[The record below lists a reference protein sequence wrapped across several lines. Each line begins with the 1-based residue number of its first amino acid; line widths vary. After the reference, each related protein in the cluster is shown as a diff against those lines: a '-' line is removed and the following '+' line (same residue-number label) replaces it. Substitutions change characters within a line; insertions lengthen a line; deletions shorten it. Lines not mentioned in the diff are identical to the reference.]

1 MIKRIILFLSLIVL
15 CYSEAYSQKKDTVIL
30 MNGNVVVAQVLDT
43 LLGAV
48 TIPDYKKAGRN
59 IHYEYEEL
67 YMVHYANGFKDY
79 YYSQDTVKGNY
90 FTRDEMMMFIRGEQD
105 GRKGFKGNGCMI
117 TAGLLGFV
125 GGATGTFFGPILPYG
140 FMAVSGV
147 PKIRIRHST
156 ISNPNYIDSDAY
168 ILGYE
173 RSARYKRKIRALIG
187 GTVGIAV
194 GYAAYLVVFKAM
206 FEGGSSI
213 QFK

>member
-1 MIKRIILFLSLIVL
+1 
-15 CYSEAYSQKKDTVIL
+15 

-48 TIPDYKKAGRN
+48 TIPDDKKAGRK

-79 YYSQDTVKGNY
+79 YYSQDTVRGNY

-105 GRKGFKGNGCMI
+105 GRKGFKANGCLI
-117 TAGLLGFV
+117 TSMLFGLV
-125 GGATGTFFGPILPYG
+125 GGGTGTFFGPILPYG
-140 FMAVSGV
+140 FMAMSGITKV
-147 PKIRIRHST
+147 RIRHNT

-173 RSARYKRKIRALIG
+173 RSARYKRKIKSLVG
-187 GTVGIAV
+187 GTIGIAL
-194 GYAAYLVVFKAM
+194 GYGAYFAFFKSY
-206 FEGGSSI
+206 GGSAI